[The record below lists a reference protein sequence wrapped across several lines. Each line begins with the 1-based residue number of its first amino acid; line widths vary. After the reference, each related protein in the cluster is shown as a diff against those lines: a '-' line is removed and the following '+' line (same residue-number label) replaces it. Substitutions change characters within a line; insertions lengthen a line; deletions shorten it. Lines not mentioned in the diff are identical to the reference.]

1 MPKPA
6 RTSCGISY
14 LPVHDTGMDTVRES
28 PLPPSTPSAW
38 LNSLARDVFPRV
50 GNVAVARSTAPMYW
64 RSSPLLAQ
72 DADRPADASAHP
84 PFPLARGQGSCSSAT
99 RAGPP
104 RDSRHLPGAPLSS
117 RRGRDAHTHMPARAA
132 WKFPERKSERRR
144 SASSKVRAF
153 FLASGFWL
161 LASGFWLLAARWRV
175 SDCRQMGPEAENASD
190 GRMGPRDEVPR
201 CSRQRRGREPRTV
214 FMHPFT
220 NPLRKPLVRRSSLE
234 GVAEVLNAEAWY
246 WEVRTIRTGG

>member
-104 RDSRHLPGAPLSS
+104 GIPTPP
-117 RRGRDAHTHMPARAA
+117 RRPAQFPAGQGRAHTYARACGVEI
-132 WKFPERKSERRR
+132 PRKKIRE
-144 SASSKVRAF
+144 AKVRI
-153 FLASGFWL
+153 LEGQSLFWL
-161 LASGFWLLAARWRV
+161 LASGFWRPGGVSPTVGRWDLKLR
-175 SDCRQMGPEAENASD
+175 MP
-190 GRMGPRDEVPR
+190 RMGGWDPETRCRGVHGRGVVENRER
-201 CSRQRRGREPRTV
+201 CSCIPLPTHFGSPWCEDQACRGW
-214 FMHPFT
+214 
-220 NPLRKPLVRRSSLE
+220 LRC
-234 GVAEVLNAEAWY
+234 
-246 WEVRTIRTGG
+246 

>member
-84 PFPLARGQGSCSSAT
+84 PFPLARGQGKLLISDA
-99 RAGPP
+99 RRPA
-104 RDSRHLPGAPLSS
+104 RDSDTSPAPRSVPGGAGTRTHICPRV
-117 RRGRDAHTHMPARAA
+117 RRGNSQKENQRGEGPHP
-132 WKFPERKSERRR
+132 RR
-144 SASSKVRAF
+144 SEP

-161 LASGFWLLAARWRV
+161 LASGFWLLASGGQVACLRL
-175 SDCRQMGPEAENASD
+175 SAD
-190 GRMGPRDEVPR
+190 G
-201 CSRQRRGREPRTV
+201 T
-214 FMHPFT
+214 
-220 NPLRKPLVRRSSLE
+220 
-234 GVAEVLNAEAWY
+234 
-246 WEVRTIRTGG
+246 

>member
-104 RDSRHLPGAPLSS
+104 GIPTPP
-117 RRGRDAHTHMPARAA
+117 RRPAQFPAGQGRAHTYARACGVEI
-132 WKFPERKSERRR
+132 PRKKIRE
-144 SASSKVRAF
+144 AKVRI
-153 FLASGFWL
+153 LEGQSLFWL

-220 NPLRKPLVRRSSLE
+220 NPLRKPLVRRSSL
-234 GVAEVLNAEAWY
+234 
-246 WEVRTIRTGG
+246 